1 MKLFNTFYDEDV
13 LEKIDFLKSIRLFRD
28 IGKKDLIYILE
39 SLTERTYL
47 KGETIFTE
55 GDIGRALFIIVSGK
69 VALTVFDKDTK
80 KTKQLAEVHPGEMFG
95 EMALLEEMPR
105 SATVTAAEDTKVL
118 MMFNSKLENLFLS
131 KPKIG
136 IVIATQLAKIMS
148 SRLRAQI
155 DMAEAIVS
163 RNRRTTDPGFTKKS

>member
-1 MKLFNTFYDEDV
+1 MGLFNTFYDEEV
-13 LEKIDFLKSIRLFRD
+13 LKKIVFLENIKLFSSIKD
-28 IGKKDLIYILE
+28 KDLIYILE

-55 GDIGRALFIIVSGK
+55 GDIGRALFIVASGK
-69 VALTVFDKDTK
+69 VSLTVLDKETK
-80 KTKQLAEVHPGEMFG
+80 KTKQIAEVHPGEMFG

-105 SATVTAAEDTKVL
+105 TATVTAAEDTKVL

-131 KPKIG
+131 RPKIG
-136 IVIATQLAKIMS
+136 IIIATQLAKIMS

-155 DMAEAIVS
+155 EKSEEIVS
-163 RNRRTTDPGFTKKS
+163 KNRRASDPGFIKKT

>member
-1 MKLFNTFYDEDV
+1 MKLFRAFYDKEA
-13 LEKIDFLKSIRLFRD
+13 LEKTDFLKKIRLFYG
-28 IGKKDLIYILE
+28 IGKKGLIYILE
-39 SLTERTYL
+39 NLTERTYL

-55 GDIGRALFIIVSGK
+55 GDIGRALFIVYSGK
-69 VALTVFDKDTK
+69 ITLNVFDKEIK
-80 KTKQLAEVHPGEMFG
+80 KTLLLAEVHPGEIFG

-105 SATVTAAEDTKVL
+105 SATATAIEDTRVL

-136 IVIATQLAKIMS
+136 IVIATQLSKVMS

-155 DMAEAIVS
+155 EGGKIK
-163 RNRRTTDPGFTKKS
+163 TEY

>member
-1 MKLFNTFYDEDV
+1 MKFFNTFYDEDV
-13 LEKIDFLKSIRLFRD
+13 LEKIDFLKSIRLFRE
-28 IGKKDLIYILE
+28 IGEKDLIYILE

-47 KGETIFTE
+47 KGETIFSE
-55 GDIGRALFIIVSGK
+55 GDIGRALFIIASGK
-69 VALTVFDKDTK
+69 VTLTVFDKEIK
-80 KTKQLAEVHPGEMFG
+80 KAKQLAEVHPGEMFG

-136 IVIATQLAKIMS
+136 IVIATQLAKVMS

-155 DMAEAIVS
+155 EMTESIVS
-163 RNRRTTDPGFTKKS
+163 RNRRATDPGFTENP